1 MYVNEFEVSDH
12 VAMCDRIEKL
22 LNEEPRREPIVPDE
36 ENKKNAGETLCRRPP
51 VLTGD
56 RPAIVSFAK
65 HLTEVA
71 NDSCRRPPAI
81 LRARPLPAGDPLR
94 ENSLCRRPPVLDSTR
109 LLPAGVQ
116 SEVFED
122 GKRPPVDTGDR
133 PSRFLAHFEID
144 ASGCKDGS
152 PPVYTLLPLPAKNDD
167 LEDANE
173 DVQAHTKPNQAI
185 AKKGTSLSPIKLIPF
200 GNEKKKDIQVT
211 NAEEVITLGEEASAI
226 QIGRAH
232 V

>member
-1 MYVNEFEVSDH
+1 MAQLTETVGQLKQQSSGRLPSQTERNPATLNVSMMYVNEFEVSDH

-71 NDSCRRPPAI
+71 NEVCRRPPEI

-94 ENSLCRRPPVLDSTR
+94 
-109 LLPAGVQ
+109 
-116 SEVFED
+116 
-122 GKRPPVDTGDR
+122 
-133 PSRFLAHFEID
+133 
-144 ASGCKDGS
+144 
-152 PPVYTLLPLPAKNDD
+152 
-167 LEDANE
+167 
-173 DVQAHTKPNQAI
+173 
-185 AKKGTSLSPIKLIPF
+185 
-200 GNEKKKDIQVT
+200 
-211 NAEEVITLGEEASAI
+211 
-226 QIGRAH
+226 
-232 V
+232 